1 MDLLV
6 ILKALADKT
15 RLKIIELLLKHDY
28 CVRALS
34 RKLGLS
40 EAAISQHLKI
50 LREADLLVGEKKGY
64 YMHYKVDRDV
74 LHRFASKIDE
84 LAKIEGN

>member
-50 LREADLLVGEKKGY
+50 LREAGLLVGEKKGY